1 MNTPNE
7 VLTAIREARC
17 GDAAGI
23 ARVHVE
29 SWRTTYR
36 GQVPDEY
43 LASLSIESRMR
54 FWEPLT
60 CGYSGPEFVFVAEN
74 NTGQIVGF
82 ASGGPERSGNP
93 DYKGELYAIYLL
105 QGAQGRGLG
114 RQLADKVMERLQ
126 TNGYDS
132 MLLWVLATNP
142 ARKFYEALG
151 GQYVDSQTIRIGG
164 AALVEVAYGWMLV
177 L

>member
-1 MNTPNE
+1 MHTPNE
-7 VLTAIREARC
+7 VVTVIREARC

-36 GQVPDEY
+36 GQMPGEY
-43 LASLSIESRMR
+43 LASLSVESRIR

-74 NTGQIVGF
+74 STGQIVGF
-82 ASGGPERSGNP
+82 ASAGPERSGNP

-105 QGAQGRGLG
+105 QRAQGRGLG
-114 RQLADKVMERLQ
+114 RQLAAKVMERLHAD
-126 TNGYDS
+126 GYES

-151 GQYVDSQTIRIGG
+151 GQYVASQTIRICG
-164 AALVEVAYGWMLV
+164 APLVEVAYGWKLMP
-177 L
+177 

>member
-1 MNTPNE
+1 MNTSNE
-7 VLTAIREARC
+7 ESTVIREARC
-17 GDAAGI
+17 GDAGGI

-43 LASLSIESRMR
+43 LASLSVEGRIR

-60 CGYSGPEFVFVAEN
+60 CAPSGPEFVLVEEKS
-74 NTGQIVGF
+74 TGQVVGF

-93 DYKGELYAIYLL
+93 VYQGELYAIYLL

-114 RQLADKVMERLQ
+114 RQLADKVMERLRI
-126 TNGYDS
+126 NGYNS

-164 AALVEVAYGWMLV
+164 AALVEVAYGWKL
-177 L
+177 LL